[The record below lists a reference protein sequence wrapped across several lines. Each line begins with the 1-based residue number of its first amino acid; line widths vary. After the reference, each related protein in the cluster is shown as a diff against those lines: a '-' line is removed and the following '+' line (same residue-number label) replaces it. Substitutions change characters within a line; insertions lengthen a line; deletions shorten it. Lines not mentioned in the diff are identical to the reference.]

1 MAELRGFCL
10 VRGPFLRLFLAAL
23 AIIRE
28 ICRQQVGSGLS
39 IQQKPDG
46 RTSLLTDFLVQKP
59 FLVFSLYTGICVFAL
74 TALSW
79 HHSKDIRE
87 TTALKA
93 AEAYSQSVSA
103 MRAFYS
109 RHVVPRAQ
117 NAGATVSHDY
127 KESESTIPF
136 PATLTIDLANELRA
150 KNSAFTFNF
159 YSAEPFPWRGERVLD
174 AFELS
179 ALGIL
184 NEKSEKRVV
193 RYENHNGRRS
203 VRVAYPVV
211 MGETC
216 VACHNAHPLSPRTD
230 WKVGDIRGVQQI
242 TLPLADVG
250 TSFLPDMRKS
260 AFYIGIFA
268 LAGLIL
274 IWLLLKE
281 VRKRIEQTRKLA
293 ADAELRNIDLA
304 AAKAEAERANR
315 AQGELIANV
324 SHELRTPLNSVIGF
338 SEILKDERMGPM
350 GSPEYPEFAGEI
362 HASGTQLLEIINSI
376 LYMSQL
382 ESGSAE
388 MQQEILSLDTEL
400 NASVQAFKAMADA
413 HEVSL
418 KPMIMPDLPSVLFD
432 RNAFSQITHAI
443 IDNAIKFTEPGGKIW
458 VAARELKDGGIEIRF
473 KDTGAGIAADVLLEV
488 VKPFRQADGA
498 RSRRFEGV
506 GLGLAMA
513 NSIANLHNTTIDL
526 ESIEGV
532 GTTVV
537 VTIPANRIIREELT
551 APNKSAGDQRD
562 PAIAA

>member
-1 MAELRGFCL
+1 VSR
-10 VRGPFLRLFLAAL
+10 
-23 AIIRE
+23 
-28 ICRQQVGSGLS
+28 RQKIEGG
-39 IQQKPDG
+39 
-46 RTSLLTDFLVQKP
+46 TSLLTGYVVRKP
-59 FLVFSLYTGICVFAL
+59 FLVFSLYTAICVFAL

-87 TTALKA
+87 STALKA

-103 MRAFYS
+103 MRGFYS

-117 NAGATVSHDY
+117 KAGATVSHDY
-127 KESESTIPF
+127 KESDTTIPF
-136 PATLTIDLANELRA
+136 PATLTIDLANELRE

-159 YSAEPFPWRGERVLD
+159 YSADPFPWRGERVLD
-174 AFELS
+174 QFERD
-179 ALGIL
+179 ALGKL
-184 NEKSEKRVV
+184 NGTTADKYV
-193 RYENHNGRRS
+193 RFENYKGRRS
-203 VRVAYPVV
+203 VRIAYPVV

-216 VACHNAHPLSPRTD
+216 VSCHNTHPLSPRTD

-242 TLPLADVG
+242 TLPLANVG

-260 AFYIGIFA
+260 AFYIGLFA
-268 LAGLIL
+268 FAGLIL
-274 IWLLLKE
+274 IWLLLRE
-281 VRKRIEQTRKLA
+281 VQSRIEQTRKLA

-362 HASGTQLLEIINSI
+362 HSSGTQLLEIINSI

-388 MQQEILSLDTEL
+388 MQQEILSLDAEL
-400 NASVQAFKAMADA
+400 NASVQTFRSAAEARG
-413 HEVSL
+413 VSL

-432 RNAFSQITHAI
+432 RNALSRI
-443 IDNAIKFTEPGGKIW
+443 IHCILDNAVKFTDHGGKVW
-458 VAARELKDGGIEIRF
+458 VAARELENGSIEIRF
-473 KDTGAGIAADVLLEV
+473 KDTGAGISSDVLQEV

-513 NSIANLHNTTIDL
+513 NSIAKLHNTSIDL
-526 ESIEGV
+526 ESTEGV

-537 VTIPANRIIREELT
+537 LTIPANRVVRDGT
-551 APNKSAGDQRD
+551 VASAQAPGRKADS
-562 PAIAA
+562 AIAA